1 MSDKI
6 TNTQDRPEEKPLTE
20 QELQFCNL
28 YVNGG
33 LEYAGRPKKCFVE
46 VFGED
51 TVKNP
56 YASANY
62 LMNKTACA
70 GTYQGIALLGTVRD
84 GDDGCKAAGD
94 RDSQGNHGRD
104 GHFGLYRPFR
114 CAALSGTA
122 QGRVGQCRQGAD
134 GYLPHQAQG
143 GEPPA
148 YRRQRRQCYLQC
160 NRTPKSC
167 KKMAKRKR
175 KITKEEIAWWV
186 YLAMMI
192 ALVIYGFRDS
202 AAAET
207 LLRAIRDA
215 FSLLME

>member
-6 TNTQDRPEEKPLTE
+6 ANTQDRPEEKPLTE

-62 LMNKTACA
+62 LMNKPHVLAH
-70 GTYQGIALLGTVRD
+70 IKALLSSERFEMETMAVKLQVAETLKAVM
-84 GDDGCKAAGD
+84 DDK
-94 RDSQGNHGRD
+94 

-114 CAALSGTA
+114 SAAFPCAA

-148 YRRQRRQCYLQC
+148 HRGQ
-160 NRTPKSC
+160 
-167 KKMAKRKR
+167 
-175 KITKEEIAWWV
+175 
-186 YLAMMI
+186 
-192 ALVIYGFRDS
+192 
-202 AAAET
+202 
-207 LLRAIRDA
+207 
-215 FSLLME
+215 

>member
-62 LMNKTACA
+62 PDEQTACA

-122 QGRVGQCRQGAD
+122 SRAVSVNAAKALMD
-134 GYLPHQAQG
+134 IFPIEAQG

-160 NRTPKSC
+160 NRTPKNPV
-167 KKMAKRKR
+167 KDG
-175 KITKEEIAWWV
+175 E
-186 YLAMMI
+186 
-192 ALVIYGFRDS
+192 
-202 AAAET
+202 AET
-207 LLRAIRDA
+207 
-215 FSLLME
+215 